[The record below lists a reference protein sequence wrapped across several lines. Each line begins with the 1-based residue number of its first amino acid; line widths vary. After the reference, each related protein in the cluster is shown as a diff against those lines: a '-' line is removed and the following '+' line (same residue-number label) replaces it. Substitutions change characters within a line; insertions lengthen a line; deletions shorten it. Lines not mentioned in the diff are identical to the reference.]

1 MTIPVNIIT
10 GVLGVGKTT
19 AIRHLISQR
28 PPNERWAIVVNE
40 FGALGI
46 DGAILDTAGG
56 LSKGDGGVIIR
67 EVAGGCLCCA
77 VAAPFTV
84 AVTQLLRRAKP
95 DRLIIEPSGLGH
107 PGRVH
112 DALQDEHL
120 GKVLRIAATIA
131 LVDMTQVARG
141 GALVESEAFED
152 QVNCADVV
160 VGAKGDVAS
169 AADQCRFTDWAQTLY
184 PPKLAVH
191 VIARGELA
199 VDVLDT
205 PLDEGDGWVMCK
217 PAPMSSHAH
226 AATDLAARL
235 AAKLNATGTQPAA
248 TNAPG
253 GDESRAGESRG
264 RPARVVGG
272 TEEFATFGLL
282 FHRDDVFDRASLA
295 RGFESLAGEA
305 KVVRFKGVVRVS
317 ATEWVA
323 PFVDAAS
330 GTVRL
335 DPVAWRRDSR
345 IEVIVEGTGGRGA
358 GTRKEVGFVDG
369 STDGEEATAEAGEE
383 DHPGEEEDEEAGEED
398 GHLEEAGEEDG
409 HLEGIEEED
418 EEGYGSDGRDVS
430 SADAKVSADAAG
442 PAAARRDWDAFTAA
456 IIAAVKPDVQSPK
469 KSPNAKRIPGLED
482 A

>member
-1 MTIPVNIIT
+1 M
-10 GVLGVGKTT
+10 
-19 AIRHLISQR
+19 
-28 PPNERWAIVVNE
+28 
-40 FGALGI
+40 
-46 DGAILDTAGG
+46 
-56 LSKGDGGVIIR
+56 
-67 EVAGGCLCCA
+67 
-77 VAAPFTV
+77 
-84 AVTQLLRRAKP
+84 
-95 DRLIIEPSGLGH
+95 
-107 PGRVH
+107 
-112 DALQDEHL
+112 
-120 GKVLRIAATIA
+120 
-131 LVDMTQVARG
+131 
-141 GALVESEAFED
+141 
-152 QVNCADVV
+152 
-160 VGAKGDVAS
+160 
-169 AADQCRFTDWAQTLY
+169 
-184 PPKLAVH
+184 
-191 VIARGELA
+191 
-199 VDVLDT
+199 DVLDT

-226 AATDLAARL
+226 AAADLAARL
-235 AAKLNATGTQPAA
+235 AAEAERHGDTA
-248 TNAPG
+248 G
-253 GDESRAGESRG
+253 GDKRTRRRRESRAGESRG

-295 RGFESLAGEA
+295 RGFVRALAGEA
-305 KVVRFKGVVRVS
+305 KVVRFKGVVRVG

-345 IEVIVEGTGGRGA
+345 IEVIVEGTGRRA
-358 GTRKEVGFVDG
+358 RVRKEVGFVDG
-369 STDGEEATAEAGEE
+369 STDGEEATAEAGRGSSRGRGGII
-383 DHPGEEEDEEAGEED
+383 PGKRRTRGGGKED

-442 PAAARRDWDAFTAA
+442 PSAARRDWDAFTAA